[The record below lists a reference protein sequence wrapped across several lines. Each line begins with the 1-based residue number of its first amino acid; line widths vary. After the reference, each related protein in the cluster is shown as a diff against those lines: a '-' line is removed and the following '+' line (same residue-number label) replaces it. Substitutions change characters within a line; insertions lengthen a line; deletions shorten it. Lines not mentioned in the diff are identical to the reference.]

1 MLNNLSNEQLHDI
14 MSANGSADEK
24 KNKES
29 VNEII
34 VNIEMKKFQ
43 NLISNRL
50 ERKNNLVQSDANR
63 TFPLNKISDG
73 TAVVAQAPMGF
84 NDTILKFH
92 PKLFNY
98 YEKKVKQ
105 MNKDKEGRNSPNK

>member
-1 MLNNLSNEQLHDI
+1 MSGNNNTSK
-14 MSANGSADEK
+14 S
-24 KNKES
+24 KES

-63 TFPLNKISDG
+63 VYPLNKINDG
-73 TAVVAQAPMGF
+73 TAIVA
-84 NDTILKFH
+84 
-92 PKLFNY
+92 
-98 YEKKVKQ
+98 
-105 MNKDKEGRNSPNK
+105 

>member
-1 MLNNLSNEQLHDI
+1 
-14 MSANGSADEK
+14 MSANGSQEG
-24 KNKES
+24 NKQKDS

-73 TAVVAQAPMGF
+73 TAMVAQAPMGF
-84 NDTILKFH
+84 NDSLLKFN

-98 YEKKVKQ
+98 YERKAK
-105 MNKDKEGRNSPNK
+105 M